1 MCTICNRI
9 YKRDKL
15 PAIPV
20 IHPYKVDFPIEKIPI
35 YLKDLKELEI
45 QKHGLPNEYLNYIK
59 YMSLDERLHHE
70 DMGVI
75 VENILKEIEQ
85 KAEGEIRADLVK
97 NKKIENIREIL
108 KEVIEGYKISILS
121 HKEPYQF
128 IKLKILEFLLQSE
141 DYKRFVLTLYQKC
154 YIK

>member
-1 MCTICNRI
+1 
-9 YKRDKL
+9 
-15 PAIPV
+15 
-20 IHPYKVDFPIEKIPI
+20 
-35 YLKDLKELEI
+35 
-45 QKHGLPNEYLNYIK
+45 
-59 YMSLDERLHHE
+59 MSLDERLHHE

-108 KEVIEGYKISILS
+108 KEVIEGYKIFILS